1 MTNAFSARRAALA
14 GVVWIGLLSSLGRA
28 QVQQFP
34 APIPA
39 DHFVLVVPQGEIPY
53 ARVFGLPVSPQ
64 SFRGRRIVVPRVVTL
79 IAPVSEATEIT
90 RDWLESIAFTFDPRN
105 LLLLQLSPQGE
116 IVRRYVLRNTVPIYW
131 SITLEPAN
139 KLAIETLVLY
149 CAAGVQIDD
158 D

>member
-1 MTNAFSARRAALA
+1 MQRTT
-14 GVVWIGLLSSLGRA
+14 GIGGGR
-28 QVQQFP
+28 VGS
-34 APIPA
+34 
-39 DHFVLVVPQGEIPY
+39 VPHSNQY
-53 ARVFGLPVSPQ
+53 
-64 SFRGRRIVVPRVVTL
+64 PRETGQ
-79 IAPVSEATEIT
+79 SEATEIT
-90 RDWLESIAFTFDPRN
+90 RDWLESIAFTFDPEN

>member
-90 RDWLESIAFTFDPRN
+90 RDWLESIAFTFDPEKPAPAAVEPARRDR
-105 LLLLQLSPQGE
+105 SP
-116 IVRRYVLRNTVPIYW
+116 VVLRNTVPIYW